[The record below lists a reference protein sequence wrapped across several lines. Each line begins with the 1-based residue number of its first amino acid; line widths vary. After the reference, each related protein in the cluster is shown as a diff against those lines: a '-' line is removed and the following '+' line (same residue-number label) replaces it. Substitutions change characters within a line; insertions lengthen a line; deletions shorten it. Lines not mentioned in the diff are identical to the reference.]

1 MSVKKTTSVYI
12 NKRKYTISGYE
23 DEEYLQS
30 VASYINKKSD
40 EIEKLENFSRLSADM
55 KAVLLNINLCNDFF
69 KARERV
75 EDDKSELEQKDQEI
89 YDLKNELVAK
99 QVNAEKSENEIKELK
114 KEVEELKLAKKK
126 LESTLEDALLGST
139 NSKDEDNQ

>member
-12 NKRKYTISGYE
+12 NKMKYTISVYE

-114 KEVEELKLAKKK
+114 KEVDELKLAKKK